1 MITGKSVKAAD
12 GRLTGRYHKQC
23 FVCKACQSPFATADF
38 YVIDNDPYCERHYHQ
53 LNRSLCQHCD
63 RGIEGQYLETQKGQK
78 FHPHC
83 FICLDCGRVLSD
95 DYFEIGDEVF
105 CERHAFSAVRGCGS
119 GPKWQ
124 MEKRS
129 TRFLVM

>member
-1 MITGKSVKAAD
+1 
-12 GRLTGRYHKQC
+12 
-23 FVCKACQSPFATADF
+23 
-38 YVIDNDPYCERHYHQ
+38 
-53 LNRSLCQHCD
+53 HCD

-83 FICLDCGRVLSD
+83 SICRDCGRVLSD
-95 DYFEIGDEVF
+95 DHFEIGDETF
-105 CERHAFSAVRGCGS
+105 CERHAFSAVRGGGS